1 MKNTIELAAELIRR
15 AAFVDAN
22 ALLKDEC
29 GVEYQKPS
37 QAQYYALFKDHDDA
51 RAINEA
57 LKHVADMLG
66 CMTTIE
72 YQRPSSRLTIVG
84 EEAAA
89 NIVRHVWQTAL
100 KTYETTLNERVSK
113 ANVKSR
119 EEFRKWSDDYILGF
133 FEGLTA
139 RHSYAHPRILG
150 LLDGLGYYK
159 KEKNDD

>member
-1 MKNTIELAAELIRR
+1 MKNTIELAAEFIRR
-15 AAFVDAN
+15 AAFVDAH
-22 ALLKDEC
+22 ALLKDE
-29 GVEYQKPS
+29 YKNPS
-37 QAQYYALFKDHDDA
+37 QTQYYALFRDHDDA

-66 CMTTIE
+66 CMTSIE
-72 YQRPSSRLTIVG
+72 YQRLTIVG
-84 EEAAA
+84 EEAAV

-119 EEFRKWSDDYILGF
+119 EEWSDDYILGF

-150 LLDGLGYYK
+150 LLDGLE

>member
-1 MKNTIELAAELIRR
+1 MKNTIELAAEFIRR

-29 GVEYQKPS
+29 GVEYKKPS
-37 QAQYYALFKDHDDA
+37 QVEYYALFKDHDDSK
-51 RAINEA
+51 AINEA

-66 CMTTIE
+66 CMTYIE
-72 YQRPSSRLTIVG
+72 YQESASRLTVVG
-84 EEAAA
+84 EEMAVGT
-89 NIVRHVWQTAL
+89 VRQVWQTAL
-100 KTYETTLNERVSK
+100 KAYTTMLNERVSK

-150 LLDGLGYYK
+150 LLDGLKEYK
-159 KEKNDD
+159 KGEE